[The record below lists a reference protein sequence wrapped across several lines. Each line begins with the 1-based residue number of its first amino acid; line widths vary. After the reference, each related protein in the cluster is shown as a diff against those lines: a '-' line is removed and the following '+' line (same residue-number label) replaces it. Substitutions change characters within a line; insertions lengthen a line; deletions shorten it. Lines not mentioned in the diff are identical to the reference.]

1 MHLYKH
7 FWKMVK
13 KNKTGII
20 IYSVIMI
27 VMCVLVLFIANQEFR
42 EPGEENYSE
51 PVDISYV
58 DNDQS
63 VLSRGLIDYLGK
75 NNNMSDYAGK
85 DSEEINDL
93 VFFTITSYHFEI
105 PEGFAEQINA
115 GEECNVEYRSF
126 VSGASYIYS
135 VSSAIDS
142 YVNTYK
148 TFLDMGMTE
157 GEAVEMTAEVL
168 DQEVNIS
175 VYSGKEDFVE
185 GTAKDWSVYEVTLF
199 FTYLSFGMIT
209 LTVGSV
215 IIKTNGEQ
223 VSKRVEAGPVSRF
236 KRSVVDSLGLY
247 SVGLILWMICTA
259 VMYIYGYDSN
269 LVKERGLYISINTL
283 IMILYNCSM
292 TAFISAFRM
301 KSEVLSMI
309 TNIVGLGLSFLSGV
323 FVPQWFLGDSI
334 LNVAK
339 FFPFYWTVK
348 SLNTIYTGSGA
359 GLLFDTNAIFQY
371 YEVGL
376 LFAVAFFVLS
386 IAVRKLKK

>member
-7 FWKMVK
+7 FWKLVW
-13 KNKTGII
+13 KNKSGII
-20 IYSVIMI
+20 IYGIIMI
-27 VMCVLVLFIANQEFR
+27 VMSVLVLFIANQEFS
-42 EPGEENYSE
+42 EPGEENFNK

-58 DNDQS
+58 DMDQS
-63 VLSRGLIDYLGK
+63 VLSRGLIEYIGK
-75 NNNMSDYAGK
+75 NNNLSNYAGK

-148 TFLDMGMTE
+148 TFMDMGMTE
-157 GEAVEMTAEVL
+157 EEAVGMTAEVL
-168 DQEVNIS
+168 DQEIDIS
-175 VYSGKEDFVE
+175 IYSGKEDFVE

-236 KRSVVDSLGLY
+236 KRSVIDSLGLY
-247 SVGLILWMICTA
+247 SAGLILWIISTA
-259 VMYIYGYDSN
+259 VMYIYGFDSN
-269 LVKERGLYISINTL
+269 LVKERGIYICINTF

-292 TAFISAFRM
+292 TAFISSFRM

-309 TNIVGLGLSFLSGV
+309 TNIVSLALSFLSGV
-323 FVPQWFLGDSI
+323 FVPQWLLGDSI

-348 SLNTIYTGSGA
+348 SLNTIYSGSGS
-359 GLLFDTNAIFQY
+359 GFLFDTNAIFQY
-371 YEVGL
+371 YGVGI
-376 LFAVAFFVLS
+376 LFAATFFVLS